1 MTDVSAKLL
10 RQTFLLDYGDLK
22 TRLARRLGSS
32 ELASEAL
39 QDVWLRLEDVKLAE
53 PVQQPRPYIF
63 RIAYNIALK
72 RLRSQRNMV
81 TLDDAE
87 AAIGLIDDRPN
98 AEHVATARSDLERLQ
113 RAVKELTPRRREILL
128 ASRLDGTPL
137 HVLAERFAVPQR
149 LIERELQRAV
159 LHCAERLDRK
169 VVQRF
174 GPRKKD
180 TSPLEPSETNE

>member
-1 MTDVSAKLL
+1 MSDASTELL
-10 RQTFLLDYGDLK
+10 RETFLVDYGELR
-22 TRLARRLGSS
+22 TRLTRRLGSA

-39 QDVWLRLEDVKLAE
+39 QDVWLRLEDVKLLE

-72 RLRSQRNMV
+72 RLRSQRTMV

-87 AAIGLIDDRPN
+87 AAIGLVDDRPN
-98 AEHVATARSDLERLQ
+98 AEHVVTARSDLERLQ
-113 RAVKELTPRRREILL
+113 RAVQELTPRRREILL

-137 HVLAERFAVPQR
+137 HILAERFSVSQR
-149 LIERELQRAV
+149 LVERELQHAV

-169 VVQRF
+169 VVRRF

-180 TSPLEPSETNE
+180 VSPLEAPETGE